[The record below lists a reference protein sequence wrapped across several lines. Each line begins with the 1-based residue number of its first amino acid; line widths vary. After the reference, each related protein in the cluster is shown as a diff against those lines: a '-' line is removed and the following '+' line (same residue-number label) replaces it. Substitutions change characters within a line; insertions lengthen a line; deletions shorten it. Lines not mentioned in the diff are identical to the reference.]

1 MARKEDSKPTEPP
14 SPRDA
19 RAYQAGARYRAYF
32 IRFCAALLITPPLL
46 AVSGGPGR
54 PSLTSEQIVLF
65 LS

>member
-1 MARKEDSKPTEPP
+1 MARKEDSKPTESP

-19 RAYQAGARYRAYF
+19 RAYQVGARYRAP

>member
-1 MARKEDSKPTEPP
+1 MARKEDSKPTKSRLRREMPELIKQALATEP
-14 SPRDA
+14 
-19 RAYQAGARYRAYF
+19 